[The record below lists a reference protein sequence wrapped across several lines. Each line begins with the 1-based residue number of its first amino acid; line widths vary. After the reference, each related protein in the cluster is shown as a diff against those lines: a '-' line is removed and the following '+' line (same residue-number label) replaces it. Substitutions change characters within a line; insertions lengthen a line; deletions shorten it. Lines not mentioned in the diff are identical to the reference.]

1 MQANH
6 LDQSNPLAIV
16 GLRKLYEK
24 QQSWDKLGAFLELQ
38 VQQAFDQCVSP
49 CCATKA
55 DVSRKDADKC
65 AVLLQELVEHRRSH
79 GTEERLYGILQS
91 LVTSSSLISLLQS
104 ATPPTG
110 SYTPFPSPS
119 YPPAS
124 FAVLPQL
131 PKPLPHIYHLV
142 ASLPLLLNL
151 LIRAQS
157 LVHTT
162 TEQKVRAGRQRLNAG
177 SEKEVRKNV
186 EREVLSGLLGMDMI
200 SLLEEV
206 ARHPQ
211 VDEEVR
217 RNVEVQQF
225 GFWRKLLGRPK
236 SPQSSTKTASSIKI
250 GKGANLPPK
259 PVTAVPNVDGSSLP
273 EAPLFRRPQTSL
285 PPQNEILGKVDALAN
300 GFVLLEVAD
309 SGAEEAWTWVI
320 EGKDQPDLREWI
332 ETWESSS

>member
-1 MQANH
+1 MRSSRAGTSSGPSSSCKSSKRSISASH
-6 LDQSNPLAIV
+6 LD
-16 GLRKLYEK
+16 GLI
-24 QQSWDKLGAFLELQ
+24 
-38 VQQAFDQCVSP
+38 
-49 CCATKA
+49 KA
-55 DVSRKDADKC
+55 DMSRKDADKC
-65 AVLLQELVEHRRSH
+65 TALLQELVEHRRSH
-79 GTEERLYGILQS
+79 GPEERVYGILQS
-91 LVTSSSLISLLQS
+91 LVTSSSLISLIQS
-104 ATPPTG
+104 AAPPTG

-131 PKPLPHIYHLV
+131 PKTLPHVYHLV

-157 LVHTT
+157 SVLTT
-162 TEQKVRAGRQRLNAG
+162 TEQKVRVGRQRLNAG
-177 SEKEVRKNV
+177 PEKEVRKNV
-186 EREVLSGLLGMDMI
+186 EREALSGVLGMDMI

-225 GFWRKLLGRPK
+225 GFWRKLLGGPK
-236 SPQSSTKTASSIKI
+236 SPQSSIKTTSSIKI
-250 GKGANLPPK
+250 GKGTNLPPK
-259 PVTAVPNVDGSSLP
+259 PVTAAPDDSSLP
-273 EAPLFRRPQTSL
+273 EAPLFRRSQTNL
-285 PPQNEILGKVDALAN
+285 PPQNDILAKVDALAD

-309 SGAEEAWTWVI
+309 PGAEEAWTWVI

-332 ETWESSS
+332 RIWESSS